1 MLHRRSYF
9 TTNSVHRKTE
19 FMQIINSSCTES
31 GFTCSFTD
39 KELAEFIQFKK
50 RKDSGIPTKRV
61 VACVGL
67 QPGGNVW
74 VLGKDV
80 YVSALTGNLMTA
92 DECDFQWIG
101 HLFRG
106 PSVATN
112 STALPIQLPL
122 TTEHILPL
130 VDAMKKIMKHNFPQ
144 ALLALGAS
152 CMLFHYG
159 TILKENLCCPVPLL
173 CGGVGTGKSLAL
185 RCALSL
191 YGAHTQAFFARGT
204 KEKYL
209 LHLANSSIPI
219 GIDDPQSNKS
229 LGELIVEIYS
239 GGKSTTVSHG
249 VVQPTTSAVITANFN
264 LAEES
269 K

>member
-1 MLHRRSYF
+1 M
-9 TTNSVHRKTE
+9 
-19 FMQIINSSCTES
+19 ES

-80 YVSALTGNLMTA
+80 YVSALTGNLINA

-112 STALPIQLPL
+112 STALPI
-122 TTEHILPL
+122 
-130 VDAMKKIMKHNFPQ
+130 
-144 ALLALGAS
+144 
-152 CMLFHYG
+152 
-159 TILKENLCCPVPLL
+159 
-173 CGGVGTGKSLAL
+173 
-185 RCALSL
+185 
-191 YGAHTQAFFARGT
+191 
-204 KEKYL
+204 
-209 LHLANSSIPI
+209 
-219 GIDDPQSNKS
+219 
-229 LGELIVEIYS
+229 
-239 GGKSTTVSHG
+239 
-249 VVQPTTSAVITANFN
+249 
-264 LAEES
+264 
-269 K
+269 